1 MYGADPQDGPAAGAP
16 RALEGFPVHWSLYP
30 AATAASA
37 KDIYFGNWNFVGMRE
52 EPALRFIRDPFSVDG
67 IVVLKYSFRTVYG
80 VLIAGAVG
88 YGVHPSA

>member
-1 MYGADPQDGPAAGAP
+1 
-16 RALEGFPVHWSLYP
+16 
-30 AATAASA
+30 
-37 KDIYFGNWNFVGMRE
+37 MRE